1 MNLNSKRLETDVPSA
16 FRRVLRV
23 QEFGIQE
30 QEDLIVREKALTIYL
45 NSKEFATIVCSP
57 THLDYMAVG
66 FLCAE
71 GILRRRSDLKEI
83 TIDEEKGL
91 AFVVTGGQAGNLA
104 EQLFLKRY
112 ITPCCGRS
120 RASFYFSTD
129 ALLCKN
135 IASDVKVAAVAVLS
149 LAAELEE
156 RSRLFHKTGGVH
168 SAALAADGKIL
179 VFHED
184 IGRHNTL
191 DKILGQCFLEG
202 IPLED
207 KMIVFSGR
215 VSSEVLL
222 KTAKM
227 GVAVIISRSAPT
239 DLALELAEDLGI
251 TVIGFARDKRFNIY
265 THPERVVTRG

>member
-1 MNLNSKRLETDVPSA
+1 MESKGNRPDTGVSAA

-23 QEFGIQE
+23 QESGMLE
-30 QEDLIVREKALTIYL
+30 QEALIVREKALTVYL
-45 NSKEFATIVCSP
+45 NSKEFSTIVCSP
-57 THLDYMAVG
+57 VHLDYMAVG

-83 TIDEEKGL
+83 TIEEEKGL
-91 AFVVTGGQAGNLA
+91 AFVVTGGEAGNLA

-135 IASDVKVAAVAVLS
+135 IVSGLKVTASDVRN
-149 LAAELEE
+149 LAEELEG
-156 RSRLFHKTGGVH
+156 RSQLFRKTGGVH
-168 SAALAADGKIL
+168 CAALAVDGKIL
-179 VFHED
+179 LFHED
-184 IGRHNTL
+184 VGRHNTL
-191 DKILGQCFLEG
+191 DKIMGQCFLEE

-207 KMIVFSGR
+207 KLIVFSGR
-215 VSSEVLL
+215 ISSEVLL

-227 GVAVIISRSAPT
+227 GISVIISRSAPT
-239 DLALELAEDLGI
+239 DLALDLAEDLGI
-251 TVIGFARDKRFNIY
+251 TVVGFARGKQFNVY
-265 THPERVVTRG
+265 THPERVVTRC

>member
-1 MNLNSKRLETDVPSA
+1 MELNGNRPDRGVPAA

-23 QEFGIQE
+23 QEPGMQE

-57 THLDYMAVG
+57 VHLDYMAVG

-71 GILRRRSDLKEI
+71 GILQKRSDFKEI

-91 AFVVTGGQAGNLA
+91 AFVVTEGEPGNLA
-104 EQLFLKRY
+104 ERLFLKRY

-129 ALLCKN
+129 ALLCRK
-135 IASDVKVAAVAVLS
+135 IVTDLKVTAADVRS
-149 LAAELEE
+149 LAEELEE
-156 RSRLFHKTGGVH
+156 RSQLFRKTGGVH
-168 SAALAADGKIL
+168 SAALAVDGKIL
-179 VFHED
+179 LYHED
-184 IGRHNTL
+184 VGRHNTL

-207 KMIVFSGR
+207 KLIVFSGR

-227 GVAVIISRSAPT
+227 GIAVIISRSAPT
-239 DLALELAEDLGI
+239 DLSLDLAEDLGI
-251 TVIGFARDKRFNIY
+251 TVVGFARGKRFNVY
-265 THPERVVTRG
+265 THPERVVTGR

>member
-1 MNLNSKRLETDVPSA
+1 MTLNSNRPDAGVPA
-16 FRRVLRV
+16 VFRRVLRA
-23 QEFGIQE
+23 QESGMHE
-30 QEDLIVREKALTIYL
+30 QEDLIVREKALTVYL

-66 FLCAE
+66 FLCSE
-71 GILRRRSDLKEI
+71 GILQKRSDLKDL

-91 AFVVTGGQAGNLA
+91 AFVATGGEPGNLA

-135 IASDVKVAAVAVLS
+135 ITSGLRVSVAGVLS

-168 SAALAADGKIL
+168 SAALAVDGKIL

-184 IGRHNTL
+184 VGRHNTL
-191 DKILGQCFLEG
+191 DKILGQCFLEE

-207 KMIVFSGR
+207 KLIVFSGR

-227 GVAVIISRSAPT
+227 GVAIIVSRSAPT
-239 DLALELAEDLGI
+239 DLALDLAEDLGI

-265 THPERVVTRG
+265 THPERVVSQG

>member
-1 MNLNSKRLETDVPSA
+1 MNGNRPDRGVPAA

-23 QEFGIQE
+23 QDPGMRE

-57 THLDYMAVG
+57 VHLDYMAVG

-71 GILRRRSDLKEI
+71 GILQKRSDLKEI

-91 AFVVTGGQAGNLA
+91 AFVVTGGEPGNLA
-104 EQLFLKRY
+104 ERLFLKRY

-129 ALLCKN
+129 ALLCRK
-135 IASDVKVAAVAVLS
+135 IVTDLKVTAADVRS
-149 LAAELEE
+149 LAEELEE
-156 RSRLFHKTGGVH
+156 RSQLFRKTGGVH
-168 SAALAADGKIL
+168 SAALAVDGKIL
-179 VFHED
+179 LYHED
-184 IGRHNTL
+184 VGRHNTL

-207 KMIVFSGR
+207 KLIVFSGR

-227 GVAVIISRSAPT
+227 GIAVIISRSAPT
-239 DLALELAEDLGI
+239 DLALDLAEDLGI
-251 TVIGFARDKRFNIY
+251 TVVGFARGKRFNVY
-265 THPERVVTRG
+265 THPERVVTGR